1 LKFEKNPLR
10 MKVTASFVVWVAV
23 PTMALSSSH
32 PLFVYG
38 TLMAPEVVQTLI
50 GRAPVGRPARLL
62 DRSYARHPV
71 KDHVFP
77 GLIQRVK
84 ASMDDKDSG
93 DSGVC
98 GILYSDLNADEMVRL
113 DAFEGNEYVKE
124 SCQVQLLDDE
134 MEKNNPQGPTVEAIL
149 YRWANPVNELDLERS
164 WSYETFR
171 SQHLAMYLTG
181 TVQYYRQA

>member
-1 LKFEKNPLR
+1 
-10 MKVTASFVVWVAV
+10 MKVSSGLPVIAAAAAATKSV
-23 PTMALSSSH
+23 PAMALSQQH

-50 GRAPVGRPARLL
+50 GRAPVGRPARLV

-77 GLIQRVK
+77 GLIRRVNQ
-84 ASMDDKDSG
+84 DGGGDGDGG

-98 GILYSDLNADEMVRL
+98 GILYNDLNADEMTRL
-113 DAFEGNEYVKE
+113 DAFEGEEYVKE
-124 SCQVQLLDDE
+124 SCRVQLLDKLDD
-134 MEKNNPQGPTVEAIL
+134 NSRLPTIEAIL
-149 YRWANPVNELDLERS
+149 YRWANPVDELDLEQS

-171 SQHLAMYLTG
+171 SQHLDTYLTG
-181 TVQYYRQA
+181 TVQYYRDA